1 MFGIDSIWHWVVVLA
16 LALVFF
22 GTGKLRHAGSDIGAA
37 IRDFRKGVKGDV
49 EDKPAQQLKT
59 DPADDSPAQQRR

>member
-1 MFGIDSIWHWVVVLA
+1 MFGIDSAWHWIVVLA

-49 EDKPAQQLKT
+49 EDKPA
-59 DPADDSPAQQRR
+59 